1 MSNDKIFTELEKER
15 LAEKGVSCFDI
26 PFSGNYK
33 YLPCCGLFDGF
44 NPIEY
49 LIASEIENPW
59 AFYAEDARDYA
70 LEGMIDGYMPRCKLA
85 KMMLAFPRPLPIE
98 LKGIAV

>member
-1 MSNDKIFTELEKER
+1 MRYDEMFTELEKER
-15 LAEKGVSCFDI
+15 LAERGISCFDI
-26 PFSGNYK
+26 PCSGNYR
-33 YLPCCGLFDGF
+33 YRPCNLLGEL

-49 LIASEIENPW
+49 LLASEIENPQ

-70 LEGMIDGYMPRCKLA
+70 LEGMIDGYIPRCKIA
-85 KMMLAFPRPLPIE
+85 RMMLAFPQPLPIE